1 MDVNTINN
9 ILIII
14 FFVLAAPLL
23 YLLFIKDRLKKKK

>member
-1 MDVNTINN
+1 MTTETLNY

-23 YLLFIKDRLKKKK
+23 YQSFFKKEK